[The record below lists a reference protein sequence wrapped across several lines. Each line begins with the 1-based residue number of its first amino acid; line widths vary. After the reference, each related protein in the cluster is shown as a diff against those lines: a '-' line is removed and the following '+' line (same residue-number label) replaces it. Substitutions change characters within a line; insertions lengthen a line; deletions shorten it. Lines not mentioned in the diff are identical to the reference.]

1 MSVRTVVWKKLP
13 SWSPPATSVAPLSS
27 ARLSWPAS
35 RSVAPDDDSGPI
47 SVSDF
52 VGSPGSTAVIA
63 AVNFSRNG
71 S

>member
-1 MSVRTVVWKKLP
+1 MAVE
-13 SWSPPATSVAPLSS
+13 
-27 ARLSWPAS
+27 
-35 RSVAPDDDSGPI
+35 DDSGPI

-52 VGSPGSTAVIA
+52 VGSPGSTAVMA

>member
-1 MSVRTVVWKKLP
+1 MSVSTVGSKKLP
-13 SWSPPATSVAPLSS
+13 SRSPPATSFAPLST
-27 ARLSWPAS
+27 ARCTCSSS
-35 RSVAPDDDSGPI
+35 RSVAVEDDSGPI
-47 SVSDF
+47 SVSDL